1 MTNMQGKRNPPK
13 IPARPQASSRRS
25 QHGAMLVEALMAV
38 LVFSLGVLGIVGLQ
52 AQSIRHVNDAQYR
65 GEAIFLANALV
76 AQMWADDRSATD
88 PGYLK
93 ATYEDGSGGPGYAAF
108 KEMVRRLP
116 GADLS
121 GNAPTVTVAAGP
133 TPTSSVVTVT
143 VFWQAPGDPTVHNY
157 ATNAVI
163 GRNP

>member
-1 MTNMQGKRNPPK
+1 MQGKHNRPSLS
-13 IPARPQASSRRS
+13 ARPQARVRRH
-25 QHGAMLVEALMAV
+25 QRGAMLLEALMAV

-52 AQSIRHVNDAQYR
+52 AQSIRHVNDSQYR
-65 GEAIFLANALV
+65 GEAIFLANAFV
-76 AQMWADDRSATD
+76 AQMWVDDRSATD
-88 PGYLK
+88 PAYLK
-93 ATYEDGSGGPGYAAF
+93 ATYEDSNGGSGYAAL

-121 GNAPTVTVAAGP
+121 GNAPTVKVDAGP

-163 GRNP
+163 GRNL